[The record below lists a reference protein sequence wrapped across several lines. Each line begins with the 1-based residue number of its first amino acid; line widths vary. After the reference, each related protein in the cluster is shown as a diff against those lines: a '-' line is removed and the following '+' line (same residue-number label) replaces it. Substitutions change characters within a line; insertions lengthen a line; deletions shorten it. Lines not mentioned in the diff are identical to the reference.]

1 MVLLAGLC
9 DPGWSIGW
17 ACLIREGPVEWG
29 LPEIVEGFG
38 DPFGN
43 RYTEERIIRRNGR
56 MYFIYED
63 RNQMMD
69 SLTGEWF
76 PLPT

>member
-1 MVLLAGLC
+1 MESNDVNEAVLTGY
-9 DPGWSIGW
+9 D
-17 ACLIREGPVEWG
+17 VEWG

>member
-1 MVLLAGLC
+1 MIMKTNDVNESVLTGY
-9 DPGWSIGW
+9 D
-17 ACLIREGPVEWG
+17 VEWA

-38 DPFGN
+38 DPYGN

>member
-1 MVLLAGLC
+1 MKTNDVNESVLTGY
-9 DPGWSIGW
+9 D
-17 ACLIREGPVEWG
+17 VEWG

-38 DPFGN
+38 DPYGN

>member
-1 MVLLAGLC
+1 MESNDVNEAVLTGY
-9 DPGWSIGW
+9 D
-17 ACLIREGPVEWG
+17 VEWG

-43 RYTEERIIRRNGR
+43 RYTEDQIIRRNGR

>member
-1 MVLLAGLC
+1 MEK
-9 DPGWSIGW
+9 D
-17 ACLIREGPVEWG
+17 
-29 LPEIVEGFG
+29 
-38 DPFGN
+38 
-43 RYTEERIIRRNGR
+43 YTEDQIIRRNGR
-56 MYFIYED
+56 MYFIYGD

>member
-1 MVLLAGLC
+1 MESNDVNEAVLTGY
-9 DPGWSIGW
+9 D
-17 ACLIREGPVEWG
+17 VEWG

-38 DPFGN
+38 DPYGN